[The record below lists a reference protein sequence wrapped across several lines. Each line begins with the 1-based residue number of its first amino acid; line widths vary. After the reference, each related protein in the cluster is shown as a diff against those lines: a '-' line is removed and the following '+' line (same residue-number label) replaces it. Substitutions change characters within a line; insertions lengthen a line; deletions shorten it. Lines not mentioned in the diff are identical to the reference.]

1 MFFITRELYR
11 KLRDSEDKEALEKY
25 LNKEHLRVT
34 NYPIGKG
41 LMEEM
46 ILEMEIRDLV
56 YDIKNAYYVTT
67 SGIINEIIKRFE
79 YLRVNKGLKQV
90 VWENSKLYVTAII
103 DIMIWH
109 GWNGVSSVEDLA
121 VQLSI
126 NDATYLHKVYDISQE
141 CVFHKWLNIAY
152 EAMYKVNVSEYLV
165 FDLRNYT
172 HGKTGIGSLEY
183 VYDLINKVYESLY
196 QDVWYEEYTTGKEVD
211 YRKMKI

>member
-25 LNKEHLRVT
+25 LNKEHLRIT

-46 ILEMEIRDLV
+46 IIEMEMRDLV

-109 GWNGVSSVEDLA
+109 GWNGSSSVEDLA
-121 VQLSI
+121 VQLGI

-183 VYDLINKVYESLY
+183 VYDVINEVYESFY
-196 QDVWYEEYTTGKEVD
+196 QDEWHDEYTTGKEVD
-211 YRKMKI
+211 YRKTKI

>member
-56 YDIKNAYYVTT
+56 YDIKNTYYITT
-67 SGIINEIIKRFE
+67 AGLINEIIKRFE

-103 DIMIWH
+103 DILIWH
-109 GWNGVSSVEDLA
+109 GWNGCGSVEDLA
-121 VQLSI
+121 VQLGI

-183 VYDLINKVYESLY
+183 VYDIINKIYESFY
-196 QDVWYEEYTTGKEVD
+196 QDEWYEEYTTGKEVD
-211 YRKMKI
+211 YRKTKI